1 MINKLVSSKSII
13 AKIIADLDLQEEE
26 IKISDFIEWIG
37 EANEKIGAVTQCIQK
52 DIVLKVSG
60 YQAKLPSDLNNL
72 YTVAFSFK
80 SNGGWIPLK
89 RSTSNFTLPDAI
101 TPSDTEM
108 LINDN
113 DMIPLVKN
121 LFGYTTD
128 REAIDKLNE
137 DINTKQT
144 LNTLL
149 NQYTVPSV
157 NGIMQFSNSTNFS
170 NTLQYMLKPGYIVT
184 NVENGYI
191 KLSYDAIA
199 VDIDGYPMI
208 PDNQSYFEAIYWYVT
223 MKFKYPLYLNGRMP
237 QYIYFDIR
245 NSWNFYRKQ
254 AYAEALMPTQD
265 ELENIKNTWT
275 KLVPVYDDNSTFLSN
290 ISDEQIIYNHN

>member
-121 LFGYTTD
+121 LFGYTND

-137 DINTKQT
+137 NTNVKPI
-144 LNTLL
+144 LSTLL

-157 NGIMQFSNSTNFS
+157 NGTMQFSNSTNFS

-237 QYIYFDIR
+237 QHIYFDIR

>member
-121 LFGYTTD
+121 LFGYTND

-137 DINTKQT
+137 NTNVKPI
-144 LNTLL
+144 LSTLL

-157 NGIMQFSNSTNFS
+157 NGTMQFSNSTNFS

-290 ISDEQIIYNHN
+290 ISDEQIIYNRN

>member
-121 LFGYTTD
+121 LFGYTND

-137 DINTKQT
+137 NTNVKPI
-144 LNTLL
+144 LSTLL

-157 NGIMQFSNSTNFS
+157 NGTMQFSNSTNFS

-237 QYIYFDIR
+237 QHIYFDIR

-275 KLVPVYDDNSTFLSN
+275 KLVPVYDDNRTFLSN
-290 ISDEQIIYNHN
+290 ISDEQIIYNYN

>member
-89 RSTSNFTLPDAI
+89 RSTSNFTLSDAI

-157 NGIMQFSNSTNFS
+157 NGTMQFSNSTNFS

>member
-80 SNGGWIPLK
+80 SNCGWIPLK
-89 RSTSNFTLPDAI
+89 RSTSNFILPDAI
-101 TPSDTEM
+101 TPSDIEM

-157 NGIMQFSNSTNFS
+157 NGTMQFSNSTNFS
-170 NTLQYMLKPGYIVT
+170 NTLQYMLKPGHIVT

-191 KLSYDAIA
+191 KLSYDAIP

-237 QYIYFDIR
+237 QHIYFDIR

-275 KLVPVYDDNSTFLSN
+275 KLVPVYDDNRTFLSN
-290 ISDEQIIYNHN
+290 ISDEQIIYNYN

>member
-1 MINKLVSSKSII
+1 MINKLISSKSII

-121 LFGYTTD
+121 LFGYTTN

-157 NGIMQFSNSTNFS
+157 NGTMQFSNSTNFS

-290 ISDEQIIYNHN
+290 ISDEQIIYNRN

>member
-80 SNGGWIPLK
+80 SNEGWIPLK

-121 LFGYTTD
+121 LFGYTND

-137 DINTKQT
+137 NTNVKPI
-144 LNTLL
+144 LSTLL

-157 NGIMQFSNSTNFS
+157 NGTMQFSNSTNFS

>member
-26 IKISDFIEWIG
+26 IKISDFMEWIG

-52 DIVLKVSG
+52 ETVLKVSG
-60 YQAKLPSDLNNL
+60 YQTKLPSDLNTL
-72 YTVAFSFK
+72 YTVAFSFT

-89 RSTSNFTLPDAI
+89 RNTSNFTLPDAV
-101 TPSDTEM
+101 TPSNVDM
-108 LINDN
+108 LISGNN
-113 DMIPLVKN
+113 IVPLVKN

-144 LNTLL
+144 LSTLL

-157 NGIMQFSNSTNFS
+157 NGTMQFSNSTNFS

-223 MKFKYPLYLNGRMP
+223 MKFKYPLYLNGKMP

-275 KLVPVYDDNSTFLSN
+275 KLIPVHDDNRTFLSN
-290 ISDEQIIYNHN
+290 ISDEQLIYNYN

>member
-1 MINKLVSSKSII
+1 MINKLVSSKSVI

-80 SNGGWIPLK
+80 SNGGWIPLR

-149 NQYTVPSV
+149 NQYTVSSV
-157 NGIMQFSNSTNFS
+157 NGTMQFSNSTNFS

-199 VDIDGYPMI
+199 VDMDGYPMI

-290 ISDEQIIYNHN
+290 ISDEQIIYNRN

>member
-1 MINKLVSSKSII
+1 
-13 AKIIADLDLQEEE
+13 
-26 IKISDFIEWIG
+26 
-37 EANEKIGAVTQCIQK
+37 
-52 DIVLKVSG
+52 
-60 YQAKLPSDLNNL
+60 
-72 YTVAFSFK
+72 
-80 SNGGWIPLK
+80 
-89 RSTSNFTLPDAI
+89 
-101 TPSDTEM
+101 
-108 LINDN
+108 
-113 DMIPLVKN
+113 
-121 LFGYTTD
+121 
-128 REAIDKLNE
+128 
-137 DINTKQT
+137 
-144 LNTLL
+144 
-149 NQYTVPSV
+149 
-157 NGIMQFSNSTNFS
+157 MQFSNSTNFS

-208 PDNQSYFEAIYWYVT
+208 PDNQSCFEAIYWYVT

>member
-1 MINKLVSSKSII
+1 MINKLVSSKSVI

-121 LFGYTTD
+121 LFGYTND
-128 REAIDKLNE
+128 REAIDKLNG
-137 DINTKQT
+137 NTNVKPI
-144 LNTLL
+144 LSTLL

-157 NGIMQFSNSTNFS
+157 NGTMQFSNSTNFS

>member
-101 TPSDTEM
+101 TPSDTQM

-121 LFGYTTD
+121 LFGYTND

-137 DINTKQT
+137 NTNVKPI
-144 LNTLL
+144 LSTLL

-157 NGIMQFSNSTNFS
+157 NGTMQFSNSTNFS

-199 VDIDGYPMI
+199 VDMDGYPMI

>member
-1 MINKLVSSKSII
+1 MINKLISSKSII

-89 RSTSNFTLPDAI
+89 RSTSNFTLPDSI

-157 NGIMQFSNSTNFS
+157 NGTMQFSNSTNFS

-199 VDIDGYPMI
+199 VDMDGYPMI

-290 ISDEQIIYNHN
+290 ISDEQIIYNYN

>member
-1 MINKLVSSKSII
+1 MINKLVSSKSVI

-52 DIVLKVSG
+52 DTVLKVSG
-60 YQAKLPSDLNNL
+60 YQTKLPSDLNTL
-72 YTVAFSFK
+72 YTVAFSFT

-89 RSTSNFTLPDAI
+89 RNTSNFTLPDAV
-101 TPSDTEM
+101 TPSNVDM
-108 LINDN
+108 VINGN
-113 DMIPLVKN
+113 NIIPLVKN
-121 LFGYTTD
+121 LFSYTTD
-128 REAIDKLNE
+128 REAIDKLNG

-157 NGIMQFSNSTNFS
+157 NGTMQFSNSTNFS

-223 MKFKYPLYLNGRMP
+223 MKFKYPLYLSGRMP

-275 KLVPVYDDNSTFLSN
+275 KLVPVYDDNRTFLSN
-290 ISDEQIIYNHN
+290 ISDEQIIYNYN

>member
-157 NGIMQFSNSTNFS
+157 NGTMQFSNSTNFS

>member
-121 LFGYTTD
+121 LFGYTND
-128 REAIDKLNE
+128 REAIDKLNG
-137 DINTKQT
+137 NTNVKPI
-144 LNTLL
+144 LSTLL

-157 NGIMQFSNSTNFS
+157 NGTMQFSNSTNFS

>member
-199 VDIDGYPMI
+199 VDMDGYPMI